1 MVKYK
6 FKDIAINSTLKKKP
20 VEDDKY
26 HYIGLE
32 HLDSGSLQVTRYG
45 SEVAPKG
52 EKLIMKKGDVLFGK
66 RRAYQKK
73 VGIAPFDGIFSA
85 HGMVLRPKEDVVDK
99 DFFPLFI
106 NSDYFLDAAI
116 KISVGSLSPTIN
128 WGDLKEL
135 EFELPGL
142 DEQRKLAK
150 ILWAAEETKQAYKT
164 LLQKTDELV
173 KAKFEEMFGNIN
185 EASGKNKKTIMEFV
199 DIRDDLRKPLNDATR
214 AEMKSGTLYP
224 YYGAIGCV
232 DYINEYKM
240 DCDAICIAED
250 CGNYKAGE
258 DSSYIISGKSWVN
271 NHAHVLIPNP
281 DSCLIKFLNFY
292 FKIMDLT
299 KFISGSTRSKLTR
312 GVLEQLP
319 IYLPALK
326 DQTLFVEILET
337 AEQSKQQLQ
346 KSLDSLNATIRA
358 LINENLK

>member
-1 MVKYK
+1 MVKLGEVAK
-6 FKDIAINSTLKKKP
+6 ERRESIKTDKANKP
-20 VEDDKY
+20 IV
-26 HYIGLE
+26 GLE
-32 HLDSGSLQVTRYG
+32 HLIPQQVQLTEW
-45 SEVAPKG
+45 SNDADNTFT
-52 EKLIMKKGDVLFGK
+52 KLFHKGDVLFGR
-66 RRAYQKK
+66 RRAYLKK
-73 VGIAPFDGIFSA
+73 ASLAPFDGICSGDITVIAPIENKIAPELLPFIIQNDAFFDYAVEKSA
-85 HGMVLRPKEDVVDK
+85 
-99 DFFPLFI
+99 
-106 NSDYFLDAAI
+106 
-116 KISVGSLSPTIN
+116 GSLSPRVK
-128 WGDLKEL
+128 WEHLKNY

-150 ILWAAEETKQAYKT
+150 ILWAAEDTKQAYKT
-164 LLQKTDELV
+164 LLQKTDDLV

-185 EASGKNKKTIMEFV
+185 EASDKNKKTIVEFV

-271 NHAHVLIPNP
+271 NHAHVLIPNS

-312 GVLEQLP
+312 GVLEHLP
-319 IYLPALK
+319 IYLPPLN
-326 DQTLFVEILET
+326 DQTLFVRILET
-337 AEQSKQQLQ
+337 AEKSKQQLQ

>member
-1 MVKYK
+1 MPFIIQNDAFFDY
-6 FKDIAINSTLKKKP
+6 A
-20 VEDDKY
+20 VEK
-26 HYIGLE
+26 
-32 HLDSGSLQVTRYG
+32 
-45 SEVAPKG
+45 
-52 EKLIMKKGDVLFGK
+52 
-66 RRAYQKK
+66 
-73 VGIAPFDGIFSA
+73 SA
-85 HGMVLRPKEDVVDK
+85 
-99 DFFPLFI
+99 
-106 NSDYFLDAAI
+106 
-116 KISVGSLSPTIN
+116 GSLSPRVK
-128 WGDLKEL
+128 WEHLKNY

-142 DEQRKLAK
+142 EEQRKLAK
-150 ILWAAEETKQAYKT
+150 ILWAAEETKQAYKK

-185 EASGKNKKTIMEFV
+185 EASDKNKKTIVEFV

-258 DSSYIISGKSWVN
+258 DSSYIISGKSWIN
-271 NHAHVLIPNP
+271 NHAHVLIPNS

-292 FKIMDLT
+292 FKMMDLT

-312 GVLEQLP
+312 GVLEHLP
-319 IYLPALK
+319 IYLPPLN
-326 DQTLFVEILET
+326 DQTLFVRILET
-337 AEQSKQQLQ
+337 AEKSKLQLQ
-346 KSLDSLNATIRA
+346 KALDRLNATMRA